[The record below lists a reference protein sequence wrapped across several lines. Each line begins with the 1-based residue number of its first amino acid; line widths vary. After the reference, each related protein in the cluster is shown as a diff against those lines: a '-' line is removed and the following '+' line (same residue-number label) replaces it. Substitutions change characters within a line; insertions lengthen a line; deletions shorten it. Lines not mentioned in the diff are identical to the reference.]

1 MYPPIFETAT
11 ASDAVLATLGSR
23 PTRLYTLGD
32 VPQDVDQPYAVWQ
45 TIGGAPKN
53 YLDGRPD
60 IDLFTLR
67 VRVYGATVD
76 SIRQVAQALRDAVEP
91 QAHIKR
97 WGSERKDTETDHYCL
112 SFDLDW
118 QVER

>member
-1 MYPPIFETAT
+1 MYPPIFETAI
-11 ASDAVLATLGSR
+11 ASDAVLATLGSS
-23 PTRLYTLGD
+23 PTRLYTFGD
-32 VPQDVDQPYAVWQ
+32 VPEGVIHPYAVWQ

-67 VRVYGATVD
+67 VRVYGDTID
-76 SIRQVAQALRDAVEP
+76 SIRQVAAALRDAIEP
-91 QAHIKR
+91 QAHITR
-97 WGSERKDTETDHYCL
+97 WRSERKDTETGYYCL

-118 QVER
+118 QVDR